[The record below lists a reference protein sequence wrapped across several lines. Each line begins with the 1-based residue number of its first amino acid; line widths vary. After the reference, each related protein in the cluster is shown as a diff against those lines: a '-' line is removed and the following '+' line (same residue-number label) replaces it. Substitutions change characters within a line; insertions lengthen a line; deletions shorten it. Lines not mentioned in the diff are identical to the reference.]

1 MEISLILAWNQP
13 GLPKFKASARPE
25 FRRFFFFTF
34 VFVVQYPQMNVF
46 TRQLNALLSAVSTD
60 VAIDLGTANTL
71 VYVKGKGI
79 VLNEP
84 TIVAIN
90 KKTGQLVAVGNEAK
104 TMQGRTPGH
113 IDVVRPLV
121 DGVISDF
128 EVAEEMLA
136 YLIGKVRNEMR
147 SLVAPRMLIGVP
159 SGITNVE
166 MRAAQDAAKNAGARD
181 VFLIEEPVAAAIG
194 AKLPISKAVG
204 SMIIDIGGGTTDIA
218 VISLNGLVVS
228 RNLRVA
234 GDHLNSSIMS
244 YIRDQFKVHV
254 GEKTAEDAKIAL
266 ASISHSDS
274 GKELVARGRDVVTGL
289 PREVVITDADV
300 RDAVAGQVDTIV
312 ETVKNV
318 LEVTP
323 PEVMADVMQRGIH
336 LSGGGALI
344 PGLAPLL
351 EHALQVPVI
360 VVPDPLR
367 AVIRGA
373 GIVIEDIDNY
383 KEILID
389 HEGTIATQL

>member
-1 MEISLILAWNQP
+1 
-13 GLPKFKASARPE
+13 
-25 FRRFFFFTF
+25 
-34 VFVVQYPQMNVF
+34 MNAFSRKINV
-46 TRQLNALLSAVSTD
+46 LLSAVSTD
-60 VAIDLGTANTL
+60 MAIDLGTANTL

-104 TMQGRTPGH
+104 TMQGRTPSH

-136 YLIGKVRNEMR
+136 YLIGKVRSDMR
-147 SLVAPRMLIGVP
+147 SFIAPRMLIGVP

-194 AKLPISKAVG
+194 AKLPIHKAIG

-218 VISLNGLVVS
+218 VISLNGIVVAK
-228 RNLRVA
+228 NLRVA
-234 GDHLNSSIMS
+234 GDHLNASIVS
-244 YIRDQFKVHV
+244 YIRDQFKVYV

-266 ASISHSDS
+266 ASIAHSEA

-289 PREVVITDADV
+289 PREVIITDADV
-300 RDAVAGQVDTIV
+300 RDAVSGQVDTIV
-312 ETVKNV
+312 ETVKNL
-318 LEVTP
+318 LEITP
-323 PEVMADVMQRGIH
+323 PEVLADIMQRGVH

-367 AVIRGA
+367 AAIRGA
-373 GIVIEDIDNY
+373 GIVIENLEQY

-389 HEGTIATQL
+389 HEGAIATQL

>member
-1 MEISLILAWNQP
+1 
-13 GLPKFKASARPE
+13 
-25 FRRFFFFTF
+25 
-34 VFVVQYPQMNVF
+34 MNVF
-46 TRQLNALLSAVSTD
+46 TRQLNALLSTVSTD

-71 VYVKGKGI
+71 VCVKGKGI

-136 YLIGKVRNEMR
+136 YLLGKVRNEMR

-166 MRAAQDAAKNAGARD
+166 MRAARDAAKNAGARD

-194 AKLPISKAVG
+194 AKLPIQKAVG
-204 SMIIDIGGGTTDIA
+204 SMIVDIGGGTTDIA
-218 VISLNGLVVS
+218 VLSLNGLVVS

-234 GDHLNSSIMS
+234 GDHLNTSIMS

-266 ASISHSDS
+266 ASISHTEA

-289 PREVVITDADV
+289 PREVVITDVDV

-312 ETVKNV
+312 ETVKSV
-318 LEVTP
+318 LETTP
-323 PEVMADVMQRGIH
+323 PEVLADIMQRGIH

-373 GIVIEDIDNY
+373 GIVIENLDDY
-383 KEILID
+383 QEILID

>member
-1 MEISLILAWNQP
+1 
-13 GLPKFKASARPE
+13 
-25 FRRFFFFTF
+25 
-34 VFVVQYPQMNVF
+34 MNVF
-46 TRQLNALLSAVSTD
+46 TRQFNALLSLVSTD
-60 VAIDLGTANTL
+60 MAIDLGTANTL

-104 TMQGRTPGH
+104 TMQGRTPSH
-113 IDVVRPLV
+113 IEVVRPLV

-136 YLIGKVRNEMR
+136 YLIGKVRDDMR

-166 MRAAQDAAKNAGARD
+166 MRAARDAAKNAGARD
-181 VFLIEEPVAAAIG
+181 VFLIEESVAAALG
-194 AKLPISKAVG
+194 AKLPIQKAIG

-218 VISLNGLVVS
+218 VLSLNGLVVS

-234 GDHLNSSIMS
+234 GDHLNASIMA
-244 YIRDQFKVHV
+244 YVRDQFKVHI
-254 GEKTAEDAKIAL
+254 GERTAEEAKISL
-266 ASISHSDS
+266 ASISHGDS
-274 GKELVARGRDVVTGL
+274 GKELVARGRDAVTGL
-289 PREVVITDADV
+289 PREVIITDTDV
-300 RDAVAGQVDTIV
+300 RDAVANQVETIVDTV
-312 ETVKNV
+312 RSV
-318 LEVTP
+318 LEITP
-323 PEVMADVMQRGIH
+323 PEVLADVMQRGIH

-351 EHALQVPVI
+351 EEELHVPVI

-373 GIVIEDIDNY
+373 GIVVENFDDY
-383 KEILID
+383 QEILID
-389 HEGTIATQL
+389 HEGAIAA

>member
-1 MEISLILAWNQP
+1 
-13 GLPKFKASARPE
+13 
-25 FRRFFFFTF
+25 
-34 VFVVQYPQMNVF
+34 MNVF
-46 TRQLNALLSAVSTD
+46 SRQFSALLSAVSTD
-60 VAIDLGTANTL
+60 MAIDLGTANTL

-104 TMQGRTPGH
+104 TMLGRTPSH
-113 IDVVRPLV
+113 IEVVRPLV

-128 EVAEEMLA
+128 EVTEEMLG
-136 YLIGKVRNEMR
+136 YLIGKVRTDMR
-147 SLVAPRMLIGVP
+147 SIVAPRMLIGVP

-181 VFLIEEPVAAAIG
+181 VFLIEEPMAAAIG
-194 AKLPISKAVG
+194 AKLPIGKAIG

-218 VISLNGLVVS
+218 VISLSGLVVS
-228 RNLRVA
+228 KNLRIA
-234 GDHLNSSIMS
+234 GDHLNASITS

-266 ASISHSDS
+266 ASISQSES
-274 GKELVARGRDVVTGL
+274 SKEIVARGRDVVTGL
-289 PREVVITDADV
+289 PREVIITDADV
-300 RDAVAGQVDTIV
+300 RDAIASQVDTIV
-312 ETVKNV
+312 ENVRRV
-318 LEVTP
+318 LEETP
-323 PEVMADVMQRGIH
+323 PEVLADIMQRGIH

-351 EHALQVPVI
+351 EHALQVPVV

-367 AVIRGA
+367 AVVRGA
-373 GIVIEDIDNY
+373 GIVIEDLEHY
-383 KEILID
+383 KDILID
-389 HEGTIATQL
+389 HEGSFTSYN

>member
-1 MEISLILAWNQP
+1 MNAISR
-13 GLPKFKASARPE
+13 K
-25 FRRFFFFTF
+25 
-34 VFVVQYPQMNVF
+34 
-46 TRQLNALLSAVSTD
+46 LNKILSAFSTD
-60 VAIDLGTANTL
+60 MAIDLGTANTL

-90 KKTGQLVAVGNEAK
+90 KKTGQLVGVGNEAK
-104 TMQGRTPGH
+104 AMQGRTPAH
-113 IDVVRPLV
+113 IEVVRPLV

-128 EVAEEMLA
+128 EVTEEMLG
-136 YLIGKVRNEMR
+136 YLIDKVRRDMR
-147 SLVAPRMLIGVP
+147 TLIAPRILIGVP
-159 SGITNVE
+159 SGITNVQ
-166 MRAAQDAAKNAGARD
+166 MRAAQDAAKNAGARE
-181 VFLIEEPVAAAIG
+181 VFLIEEPMAAAIG

-228 RNLRVA
+228 RNLRIA
-234 GDHLNSSIMS
+234 GDHLNTSIMT

-266 ASISHSDS
+266 ASISHSEA

-312 ETVKNV
+312 ENVRSV
-318 LEVTP
+318 LEETP
-323 PEVMADVMQRGIH
+323 PEVMADIMQRGIH

-367 AVIRGA
+367 AAIRGA
-373 GIVIEDIDNY
+373 GIVIENLEAYD
-383 KEILID
+383 EILID
-389 HEGTIATQL
+389 HEGSIATQL